1 MLMPTIALFLLEAS
15 LLMSGLPGAQ
25 VCQEI
30 LTITVP
36 FKEGKIYVC
45 NKCELPERIRPHSW
59 HSVNYNSVLHNRP
72 YMGNQKWL
80 PQLNVEKRDCSR
92 KYPSLEVLVFQRGML
107 MTVHCLAVRAI
118 PISRQRS
125 FLFLLSRQG
134 NCTLII
140 S

>member
-45 NKCELPERIRPHSW
+45 NNVSYQKGLGHTPGTPSITTLSYTIDPTWVIRNGYHS
-59 HSVNYNSVLHNRP
+59 
-72 YMGNQKWL
+72 
-80 PQLNVEKRDCSR
+80 
-92 KYPSLEVLVFQRGML
+92 
-107 MTVHCLAVRAI
+107 
-118 PISRQRS
+118 
-125 FLFLLSRQG
+125 
-134 NCTLII
+134 
-140 S
+140 